1 MTNRFFSFET
11 RYALGLLGLFLVLVL
26 ARLARPACRPPQNTA
41 DRLTGFLA
49 RRAIDCIAAI
59 GWLIDH
65 LPPAQHYVAPTLRRA
80 RWQDCKE

>member
-1 MTNRFFSFET
+1 MTNGFFPFET
-11 RYALGLLGLFLVLVL
+11 RHALGLLGLFLMLVL
-26 ARLARPACRPPQNTA
+26 ARLASPACRPPQNTA

-65 LPPAQHYVAPTLRRA
+65 LPPTPAQPYLVRTLRRA
-80 RWQDCKE
+80 R